1 LLSRIIANAI
11 SSIVLISDKIIQQ
24 QRPYSS
30 FIRQIREKAI
40 EYNTSAYLC
49 FIDLTKAFDRIKLND
64 VVNALQKKNTPQRI
78 KDLNT
83 GNITQLKVNETLTK
97 EIATTSGIRQ
107 RDSLSPLLLNTIMD
121 GIIDEV
127 KKSWIRISIWTK

>member
-1 LLSRIIANAI
+1 LLTRIIANAI

-24 QRPYSS
+24 QRPCSS

>member
-1 LLSRIIANAI
+1 LLTRIIANAI

-24 QRPYSS
+24 RPCSS

>member
-1 LLSRIIANAI
+1 LLTRIIANAI

-24 QRPYSS
+24 QRPCSS
-30 FIRQIREKAI
+30 FIRQIREKEI

>member
-1 LLSRIIANAI
+1 L
-11 SSIVLISDKIIQQ
+11 
-24 QRPYSS
+24 
-30 FIRQIREKAI
+30 
-40 EYNTSAYLC
+40 
-49 FIDLTKAFDRIKLND
+49 
-64 VVNALQKKNTPQRI
+64 I

-121 GIIDEV
+121 GIIDEG

>member
-1 LLSRIIANAI
+1 LLTRIIANAI

-24 QRPYSS
+24 QRPCSS

-97 EIATTSGIRQ
+97 
-107 RDSLSPLLLNTIMD
+107 
-121 GIIDEV
+121 
-127 KKSWIRISIWTK
+127 

>member
-24 QRPYSS
+24 QRPCSS